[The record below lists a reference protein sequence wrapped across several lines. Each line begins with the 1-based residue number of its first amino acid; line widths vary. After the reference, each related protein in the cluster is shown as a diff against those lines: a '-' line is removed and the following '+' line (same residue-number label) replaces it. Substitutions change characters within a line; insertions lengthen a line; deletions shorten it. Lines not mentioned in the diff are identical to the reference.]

1 MSFEDVPSD
10 PSLADP
16 LPTSPLELIARWLRE
31 AQEGRVQRNPGAMTV
46 ATLGSDGTPAAR
58 VVLCRGFDPEHGYVV
73 FHTNRRSHKGRE
85 LAAHARAAAVIH
97 WDALQRQIR
106 MRGPV
111 LESPDE
117 ESDAYF
123 DGRPRPAQI
132 AAWASQQSE
141 PIATR
146 EALLEKLAEQ
156 ERRFGGASGGRVPRP
171 PHWGGYRLFL
181 ESVELWVGAEGR
193 AHDRVLWQRQLA
205 RTGDGYAGSAW
216 TMTRLQP

>member
-1 MSFEDVPSD
+1 MFEDVPKD

-16 LPTSPLELIARWLRE
+16 LPASPLELIERWLRE
-31 AQEGRVQRNPGAMTV
+31 AHEGRVQRNPGAMTV
-46 ATLGSDGTPAAR
+46 ATLGPDGSPEAR
-58 VVLCRGFDPEHGYVV
+58 VVLCRGFASEPGYVV
-73 FHTNRRSHKGRE
+73 FHTNRHSHKGHE
-85 LAAHARAAAVIH
+85 LAAHGRAAAVIH

-123 DGRPRPAQI
+123 DSRPRPAQI

-146 EALLEKLAEQ
+146 EALLDKLAEQ
-156 ERRFGGASGGRVPRP
+156 ERRFGGPEGGRVPRP

-193 AHDRVLWQRQLA
+193 AHDRVLWKRELA
-205 RTGDGYAGSAW
+205 RAEEGFAGSPW
-216 TMTRLQP
+216 TRTRMQP